1 MVISRGLF
9 KKVPHAPPWDGG
21 PPPDG
26 FAKTIRASKDEAL
39 VIDIDF
45 TAVNQEF
52 ADALI
57 VNNAA
62 AGALGMFHSAYRLI
76 LLALQAALIAGLA
89 ILMAAGIKRFARFAH
104 DEPPMGCLLVI
115 HRSGFFIP

>member
-1 MVISRGLF
+1 LPASSRN
-9 KKVPHAPPWDGG
+9 GG

-26 FAKTIRASKDEAL
+26 CAKIIRASENEAL

-45 TAVNQEF
+45 TAVNQEC

-57 VNNAA
+57 INNAA

-76 LLALQAALIAGLA
+76 LLALQAASIAGLA
-89 ILMAAGIKRFARFAH
+89 ILMAAAIKIFARFAH
-104 DEPPMGCLLVI
+104 DEPPIGLLFGNSSVWAGI
-115 HRSGFFIP
+115 YAYYNS